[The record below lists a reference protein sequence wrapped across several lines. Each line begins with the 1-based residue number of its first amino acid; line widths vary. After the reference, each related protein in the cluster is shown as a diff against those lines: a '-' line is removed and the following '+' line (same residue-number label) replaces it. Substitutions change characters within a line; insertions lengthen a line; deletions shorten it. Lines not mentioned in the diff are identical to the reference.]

1 MSCIKPLVDQCNH
14 LFDKR
19 LPMLSLW
26 QEIAENFYSE
36 RADFTTCRNVG
47 EEMSR
52 GLMSSYPV
60 VARRQLGDAFG
71 AMLRPTAKEW
81 FHTRTNR
88 PDREDTTDKQWLEWA
103 GKFQRNVMYDKRA
116 QFSRATKEADHDFA
130 AFGQAVIS
138 VEMNPG
144 RDGLLFRCW
153 HLRDVA
159 WMEDYTGQITTI
171 YRRWKPTVSDLC
183 AMADKN
189 PKTFSVS
196 QKVREKRAKDPFAE
210 VNVIHCIKP
219 ADEYAAME
227 GGKEFKQPFVS
238 CFIDTDHDHEME
250 CVGSWTSHYVIP
262 RWSTV
267 SGSQYAHSPAIVA
280 ALPDA
285 RLLQSVTRT
294 LLEAGEKAVN
304 PPMIGVQEA
313 IRSDLAIYAGGFTVV
328 DAEYDERLGEVLR
341 PLNIDTKGLNF
352 GMEWAGDLRVQLSDA
367 LYLSKLNLPPVGG
380 PDMTAYEVGQR
391 VQEFIRNALPLF
403 EPMEQNYNGQLCDQ
417 VFDLLLPNV
426 PEFRASIPRHL
437 AGAEVDFQFES
448 PLRDAIEKVKI
459 GQLTEASQILAA
471 AMQLD
476 PSVALIVDN
485 HKAVRSALEAAV
497 PADWLRTDA
506 DVQKMAA
513 EQAAQA
519 QSQQL
524 LATMQQGAD
533 VAKTLAES
541 GTISGRLPN
550 A

>member
-1 MSCIKPLVDQCNH
+1 M
-14 LFDKR
+14 
-19 LPMLSLW
+19 
-26 QEIAENFYSE
+26 
-36 RADFTTCRNVG
+36 
-47 EEMSR
+47 
-52 GLMSSYPV
+52 
-60 VARRQLGDAFG
+60 
-71 AMLRPTAKEW
+71 
-81 FHTRTNR
+81 
-88 PDREDTTDKQWLEWA
+88 
-103 GKFQRNVMYDKRA
+103 
-116 QFSRATKEADHDFA
+116 
-130 AFGQAVIS
+130 
-138 VEMNPG
+138 
-144 RDGLLFRCW
+144 
-153 HLRDVA
+153 
-159 WMEDYTGQITTI
+159 
-171 YRRWKPTVSDLC
+171 
-183 AMADKN
+183 
-189 PKTFSVS
+189 
-196 QKVREKRAKDPFAE
+196 
-210 VNVIHCIKP
+210 
-219 ADEYAAME
+219 
-227 GGKEFKQPFVS
+227 
-238 CFIDTDHDHEME
+238 
-250 CVGSWTSHYVIP
+250 
-262 RWSTV
+262 
-267 SGSQYAHSPAIVA
+267 
-280 ALPDA
+280 
-285 RLLQSVTRT
+285 
-294 LLEAGEKAVN
+294 
-304 PPMIGVQEA
+304 
-313 IRSDLAIYAGGFTVV
+313 AIYAGGFTVV